1 MNISPSLN
9 IHDVIGLDSSSNPTD
24 LQRIA
29 SSPCSPSS
37 SSSSSTSSSNIP
49 RSFPHLS
56 AESIT
61 SNLKFCKKDWIIV
74 DKKDKKSGCWKCFGI
89 PARKLDGKK
98 NEIYDKFVSCKHCYV
113 TYTYSSS
120 TRNMNKHMQIYDGF
134 NPNQTHFITSTG
146 INPLQLIKKST
157 SSSSSNKNLAS
168 HKQKMANLLNEWIC
182 SNIRPLSIV
191 EDTGFKKIIE
201 EAALIGYNC
210 GPIKA
215 ESILSSRQTVSRQIK
230 SNASIGREKIQHV
243 LLKAAR
249 ERCLVYHPT
258 FAHRVNNVLERLF
271 FQSEKKKKKKKNQ
284 QLIDEVRE
292 EDEDEK
298 MSDSEQSGEDNDDNP
313 MDLQQRPP
321 TNQRRQHHQQKTINA
336 TLYIVSGKVN
346 HLTILKSEIP
356 PGPKRVI
363 TLIVSVKQ
371 LVKYVKLINLNQALE
386 DKKSPRLVQSTVV
399 RWLSMS
405 NCLEALLRS
414 YLPLNEIFDERQLD
428 KKRLENINIFLLEKI
443 IEFLKPWKHISKRLQ
458 TTNIPSIHVV
468 IPGIESV
475 KASLEWMSNDTKLS
489 NEREIDNYL
498 KFGTDKFNE
507 SCYSNSSLCD
517 EEYNPLHFWKC
528 NHALYPRLA
537 KIAKRVFSVPA
548 SSAGVE
554 REFSLAGNII
564 TKKRSRLS
572 PETVND
578 IIFQNS
584 FEKYN
589 QKNVQTIKQ

>member
-1 MNISPSLN
+1 
-9 IHDVIGLDSSSNPTD
+9 
-24 LQRIA
+24 
-29 SSPCSPSS
+29 
-37 SSSSSTSSSNIP
+37 
-49 RSFPHLS
+49 
-56 AESIT
+56 
-61 SNLKFCKKDWIIV
+61 
-74 DKKDKKSGCWKCFGI
+74 
-89 PARKLDGKK
+89 
-98 NEIYDKFVSCKHCYV
+98 
-113 TYTYSSS
+113 
-120 TRNMNKHMQIYDGF
+120 
-134 NPNQTHFITSTG
+134 
-146 INPLQLIKKST
+146 
-157 SSSSSNKNLAS
+157 
-168 HKQKMANLLNEWIC
+168 
-182 SNIRPLSIV
+182 
-191 EDTGFKKIIE
+191 
-201 EAALIGYNC
+201 
-210 GPIKA
+210 
-215 ESILSSRQTVSRQIK
+215 
-230 SNASIGREKIQHV
+230 
-243 LLKAAR
+243 
-249 ERCLVYHPT
+249 
-258 FAHRVNNVLERLF
+258 
-271 FQSEKKKKKKKNQ
+271 
-284 QLIDEVRE
+284 
-292 EDEDEK
+292 

>member
-9 IHDVIGLDSSSNPTD
+9 IHDVIDLDSSSNPTD
-24 LQRIA
+24 LQGIA

-56 AESIT
+56 AE
-61 SNLKFCKKDWIIV
+61 N
-74 DKKDKKSGCWKCFGI
+74 KKSGCWKCFGI

-157 SSSSSNKNLAS
+157 SSSSSNKNLGS

-230 SNASIGREKIQHV
+230 SNASIGREKMQHV

-249 ERCLVYHPT
+249 ERCLVLSPDIWSDAYRQQSYLGCTAHWIDDNWKLHSFEIFCIPFNT
-258 FAHRVNNVLERLF
+258 PNKKAPNVLKVLKEGLSIYNLISYMRDIIWVSDPHRVNNVLERLF

-489 NEREIDNYL
+489 NERGNNY
-498 KFGTDKFNE
+498 
-507 SCYSNSSLCD
+507 
-517 EEYNPLHFWKC
+517 
-528 NHALYPRLA
+528 
-537 KIAKRVFSVPA
+537 
-548 SSAGVE
+548 
-554 REFSLAGNII
+554 
-564 TKKRSRLS
+564 
-572 PETVND
+572 
-578 IIFQNS
+578 
-584 FEKYN
+584 
-589 QKNVQTIKQ
+589 